1 MIEHKQTAIETS
13 WSDSILNIRPPPPLI
28 IHLEASLLRLIQIN
42 ENNYCYLG
50 DIAFLLIVQDI

>member
-28 IHLEASLLRLIQIN
+28 IHLRLV
-42 ENNYCYLG
+42 YY
-50 DIAFLLIVQDI
+50 A